1 MSNPSMT
8 EHLAHRAVERTVAG
22 RRAEYEREMTRIV
35 ESTFA
40 IIERTGTLDPSMREI
55 LAEAGLSTQTFYRYF
70 TSKDE
75 LMLALLDEGRR
86 RLLASLQRR
95 MQRSTLPEEQARAWV
110 EGVLAQA
117 ADPGAAARTR
127 PWVTSEQRLSELFPE
142 EQQAS
147 VDLLIGLLD
156 EPIRRLRGVPRETGA
171 SPDAADDLVHRAA
184 VMVYRLVFA
193 TLRFHLAA
201 GTKPSADET
210 EAVVN
215 FCLRGAT
222 P

>member
-1 MSNPSMT
+1 
-8 EHLAHRAVERTVAG
+8 
-22 RRAEYEREMTRIV
+22 
-35 ESTFA
+35 
-40 IIERTGTLDPSMREI
+40 MREI

-95 MQRSTLPEEQARAWV
+95 MQRSTLPEEQVRAWIQ
-110 EGVLAQA
+110 GVLAQA
-117 ADPGAAARTR
+117 ADTEAAARTR

-156 EPIRRLRGVPRETGA
+156 EPIRRLRDVSRETGA
-171 SPDAADDLVHRAA
+171 SPDVGGDVTHRLAI
-184 VMVYRLVFA
+184 MVYRLAFA
-193 TLRFHLAA
+193 TLRSHLAA
-201 GTKPSADET
+201 RTKPSAGET
-210 EAVVN
+210 EALVD

>member
-8 EHLAHRAVERTVAG
+8 EHLAHRAVERAVAG
-22 RRAEYEREMTRIV
+22 RRADYEREMARIV

-95 MQRSTLPEEQARAWV
+95 MQRSTVPTEQVRAWIQ
-110 EGVLAQA
+110 GVLAQA
-117 ADPGAAARTR
+117 SNTTAASRTR
-127 PWVTSEQRLSELFPE
+127 PWVMSEQRLSELFPD
-142 EQQAS
+142 EQRTS

-156 EPIRRLRGVPRETGA
+156 EPINRLQGA
-171 SPDAADDLVHRAA
+171 SGGRAGAGGRDDAVHTTAI
-184 VMVYRLVFA
+184 MVYRLAFA
-193 TLRFHLAA
+193 TLRSHLAA
-201 GTKPSADET
+201 GTKPSAGET
-210 EAVVN
+210 EELVA
-215 FCLRGAT
+215 FCLRGVT

>member
-8 EHLAHRAVERTVAG
+8 EHLAHRAVERSVAG
-22 RRAEYEREMTRIV
+22 RRAEYEREMVRIV
-35 ESTFA
+35 EATFA

-95 MQRSTLPEEQARAWV
+95 MERSTVPTEQVRAWIQ
-110 EGVLAQA
+110 GVLAQA
-117 ADPGAAARTR
+117 SNTAAAARTR
-127 PWVTSEQRLSELFPE
+127 PWVMSEQRLSELFPD
-142 EQQAS
+142 EQQTS

-156 EPIRRLRGVPRETGA
+156 EPISRLGDSFDGGAGTGGR
-171 SPDAADDLVHRAA
+171 DAVHTTA
-184 VMVYRLVFA
+184 VMVYRLTFA
-193 TLRFHLAA
+193 TLRSHLAA
-201 GTKPSADET
+201 GTKPNPGEIEELVA
-210 EAVVN
+210 

>member
-1 MSNPSMT
+1 M
-8 EHLAHRAVERTVAG
+8 A
-22 RRAEYEREMTRIV
+22 RIV

-95 MQRSTLPEEQARAWV
+95 MQRSTVPTEQVRAWIQ
-110 EGVLAQA
+110 GVLAQA
-117 ADPGAAARTR
+117 SNTTAASRTR
-127 PWVTSEQRLSELFPE
+127 PWVMSEQRLSELFPD
-142 EQQAS
+142 EQRTS

-156 EPIRRLRGVPRETGA
+156 EPISRLQRRLGWKGRDRKPGRRGAHHGHHGVSTG
-171 SPDAADDLVHRAA
+171 LC
-184 VMVYRLVFA
+184 
-193 TLRFHLAA
+193 HLAL
-201 GTKPSADET
+201 PSRRRHQAQ
-210 EAVVN
+210 
-215 FCLRGAT
+215 RG
-222 P
+222 

>member
-1 MSNPSMT
+1 MSNPPMT
-8 EHLAHRAVERTVAG
+8 EHLAHRAVERAVAG
-22 RRAEYEREMTRIV
+22 RRAEYEREMVRIV
-35 ESTFA
+35 EATFA

-70 TSKDE
+70 SSKDE

-95 MQRSTLPEEQARAWV
+95 MQGSTVPAEQVRAWIQ
-110 EGVLAQA
+110 GVLAQA
-117 ADPGAAARTR
+117 SNTAAAARTR
-127 PWVTSEQRLSELFPE
+127 PWVMSEQRLSELFPD

-147 VDLLIGLLD
+147 VDLLIGLLE
-156 EPIRRLRGVPRETGA
+156 EPISRLPEASGGRAGTGGRN
-171 SPDAADDLVHRAA
+171 DAVHNTAI
-184 VMVYRLVFA
+184 MVYRLAFA
-193 TLRFHLAA
+193 TLRSHLAA
-201 GTKPSADET
+201 GTKPSGSEIEELVA
-210 EAVVN
+210 